1 MLKYTQY
8 LFCRVVLSA
17 QFGDFAKGL
26 GIFWWEIQIVARQ
39 FKFLAGNSNCGTTI
53 QFLAGNSKFSMIFSA
68 KFKFSAFFRR
78 FLLRISCRRTWP
90 DYTFLTHFLANP
102 AGPGAPKNQPGP
114 ARLTPPPG
122 RPGPPGRVGPC
133 RPLRHP
139 VLKKC
144 RIHSIFAEIPMNSPR
159 LFQIP

>member
-1 MLKYTQY
+1 
-8 LFCRVVLSA
+8 VVQ
-17 QFGDFAKGL
+17 QFN
-26 GIFWWEIQIVARQ
+26 FWREIQIVARQ
-39 FKFLAGNSNCGTTI
+39 FKL
-53 QFLAGNSKFSMIFSA
+53 LPRNSKFSMIFSA